1 MTQAQPQG
9 RRWPKRMDALKV
21 LKLGQNRLDEF
32 PDCQNMQHLEVLYLN
47 NNNIKSANQTVKRG
61 LEDLAKHCHHLREL
75 RLDSNDINW
84 TPKQF
89 ADEHKA
95 FRSNKLKQLR
105 VLRISN
111 NPFCMNIR
119 LYEVYIL
126 RQATKLRRINGREVT
141 EALKSRA
148 KTIRQ
153 FDTLLLQG
161 AGGEEGKEDT
171 KDGDD
176 QDESSKVQDETSQY
190 HDKELSVDAEEI
202 HSLEQLEELLESCF
216 ADPLNAVRMVHKFL
230 RSARLVVSSQRSMD
244 LLFVGGSSSRG
255 SGVKGGDDMNEGD
268 PTKKQSAES
277 ERSQRLE
284 SQVQS
289 LLQSIKVL
297 MERQPNLTSAL
308 TKALAHLASVYS
320 RHCKRFGKLCLSQL
334 LNIYEGKRG
343 SVNGQEEVE
352 SVLSKVLV
360 RDLAEMCRSSSRNGG
375 SQDREEIK
383 KSLMEGLTEMI
394 MKAPRLS
401 KAMGAMARD
410 AAGWLG
416 RGNNDIK
423 LHQLNFLAAITL
435 NRENVKD
442 LTQGDVPVRDVG
454 EHLSLS
460 LSLSVSLS
468 PSLSLSP

>member
-1 MTQAQPQG
+1 M
-9 RRWPKRMDALKV
+9 

-32 PDCQNMQHLEVLYLN
+32 PDCQNMQHLEVLHLN
-47 NNNIKSANQTVKRG
+47 NNNIKSVNQTVKRG

-126 RQATKLRRINGREVT
+126 RQATKLQDINGREVT
-141 EALKSRA
+141 DALKSRA

-153 FDTLLLQG
+153 FDTLLLQQG
-161 AGGEEGKEDT
+161 AG
-171 KDGDD
+171 DD
-176 QDESSKVQDETSQY
+176 DNDDESSKVQNDDMSQ
-190 HDKELSVDAEEI
+190 HREKELSVDAEEI

-216 ADPLNAVRMVHKFL
+216 ADPLNAVKMVHKFL
-230 RSARLVVSSQRSMD
+230 TSARLVASSQRSMD
-244 LLFVGGSSSRG
+244 LLFVGASTRG
-255 SGVKGGDDMNEGD
+255 SGKTGDDTGSVEDD
-268 PTKKQSAES
+268 PTKKESAES
-277 ERSQRLE
+277 EKGQRVE

-297 MERQPNLTSAL
+297 MERQPNLTPAL
-308 TKALAHLASVYS
+308 TKALAHLSGVYS

-334 LNIYEGKRG
+334 LNIYEGRRG
-343 SVNGQEEVE
+343 SANRQEEVE
-352 SVLSKVLV
+352 SVLSRVLV
-360 RDLAEMCRSSSRNGG
+360 RNLAEMCRSSARSGG

-383 KSLMEGLTEMI
+383 KSLMEGLTDMI

-416 RGNNDIK
+416 RGSNDIK
-423 LHQLNFLAAITL
+423 LHQLDFLAAITL

-442 LTQGDVPVRDVG
+442 LTQGDVPVRT
-454 EHLSLS
+454 STRKK
-460 LSLSVSLS
+460 
-468 PSLSLSP
+468 